1 MDMKNIYL
9 PKGIRLPCK
18 LKWTVDNN
26 SMVSS
31 NQIIAFIIE
40 ENKEV
45 FTGEENQEVEPS
57 IKEEY
62 IKDENHNNKN
72 NGDNNNNNNNIENK
86 KGNDIIFKQD
96 NYNEVNN
103 KETCLK
109 DEHIVK
115 DISSTTFNQN
125 INNLHDD
132 SNKTEKSN
140 SSPDNNN
147 HNENNNDFIKDKNI
161 TTNDDNNKSIIN
173 DNVVQSDLK
182 NNNLKKKDDT
192 NVISM
197 DSKYNEKKNVIN
209 FILNNRKNCEIK
221 NNPIVLRSNNN
232 GKINILKND
241 DNQEYIYI
249 NNENELLCEVIDV
262 KCNHEIIFSGICTN
276 CLLNQEEINKSEE
289 QKYFVTPSFLPGQNE
304 LYINTDKAIDLE
316 KERMRT
322 IINKKKL
329 CLVLDLDNTLL
340 HASFSLLSVNVN
352 NDIIN
357 ITTDINNGILENEI
371 NYIEE
376 LNAQVVSNASHSD
389 DIKSNTKN
397 KKASPLVCKLNNDK
411 ILSMNNKNKIEQE
424 NTQNYMDRNDMQ
436 NINININVN
445 NNNNNYNNN
454 NYNNNNNNN
463 NNNNY
468 NNNYNNNNNNYNNNN
483 SNKED
488 DALINEDIIYPHFC
502 KNKNSIE
509 MYPKIEDIK
518 ASYQNYCEFLEK
530 VNTINLLKHKGKYI
544 HYEDFNDNQ
553 IKRKIEKLESSIL
566 KTNVKY
572 QKGAYIIYYKLRPGV
587 IEFLR
592 TMSEKYEIYLYTM
605 GTLEH
610 AKSCLFLLDPLRK
623 FFGNRVFSR
632 KDCLNS
638 LKHLNKILPTYRSVS
653 ICIDDSDYIWK
664 ENSSCIKV
672 HGYNY
677 FPDIN
682 FFEDI
687 KRAPYFL
694 TKFFTFAQSYLNFT
708 SNIYRFI
715 NFKCSEH
722 EEFLKYCKN
731 NIMLY
736 NMKNQVH
743 FSNVET
749 THNSNNYDAQIK
761 EDVYCTTENNEVE
774 KNELLPSMKTNTFI
788 EPLQIKNKNEH
799 ETSLNRN
806 NSLNINNEFVE
817 INDNN
822 FIDLDKEFET
832 DNESDL
838 NLEDDE
844 GDDIIDMYNINN
856 NNNNNNIIINSYNN
870 TYHLDTRNDLIEL
883 FDESYNYDK
892 ENILE
897 DNSNYLDKQN
907 DIYDNKDKTLR
918 KEIEPLQSLSYDEDN
933 IIYDEN
939 IILQTVESG
948 IIENNNLN
956 FTYEENKI
964 SFEKE
969 KETNEN
975 VLKNN
980 TNLLD
985 VNKSINKK
993 KKKKKCKKN
1002 NQIKNSDINT
1012 PFLRNDTKNYVQPIP
1027 LLKKSVHRNITHE
1040 DEIILKF
1047 ISEENFRRYEK
1058 YVLDFLSNY
1067 FEKNENHTMKSQ
1079 ESSQVIEEENVES
1092 SKCEV
1097 TNEDALSDEDVSDED
1112 DFEGEFVNLKDQE
1125 DEIHMFLDD
1134 DFEGEFVN
1142 LKDDENDENDEDYT
1156 YMDDHMDGKYSNVKH
1171 QKNEERIYIKDEK
1184 NKQGFENNKKN
1195 KNTYK
1200 KNSDKNDN
1208 PRNDFKKYRM
1218 KVKKKIVK
1226 KINKNSNVKISKCS
1240 KHMNEVNNNTSTNNN
1255 EVKQNNEY
1263 YESFFIPKN
1272 LTEFNFKDNDKQ
1284 LYYLMSL
1291 LNEIHDIFYIMLE
1304 QFKQKETNDENRDD
1318 QIYNYFL
1325 RYPVVRT
1332 ILTQYRK
1339 QVLKGFTFN
1348 IGLLSDDIKRSDFMD
1363 NIVKFG
1369 GLINNQDYNHLL
1381 TVNTFIENENFKN
1394 VSTSN
1399 LMWLERALYT
1409 WKSTNPKYYD
1419 MKTWEKLHRNFWD
1432 VIEYE
1437 ENKK

>member
-1 MDMKNIYL
+1 MDMRNIYL
-9 PKGIRLPCK
+9 PEGVRLPCK

-40 ENKEV
+40 ENEEV
-45 FTGEENQEVEPS
+45 FAGAEKNQQVQPS
-57 IKEEY
+57 IKEEH
-62 IKDENHNNKN
+62 IEKENYDNKN
-72 NGDNNNNNNNIENK
+72 NVDNNIIENK
-86 KGNDIIFKQD
+86 EGNDIVLKQD
-96 NYNEVNN
+96 NYNDINN
-103 KETCLK
+103 NQICLNN
-109 DEHIVK
+109 EHIVK
-115 DISSTTFNQN
+115 DINSTCSNKN
-125 INNLHDD
+125 INNLHD
-132 SNKTEKSN
+132 SNKTEESN
-140 SSPDNNN
+140 SLPSNNNTN
-147 HNENNNDFIKDKNI
+147 HNENKNNCVKDENI
-161 TTNDDNNKSIIN
+161 HANSDNNKSVIN
-173 DNVVQSDLK
+173 DNVINSDLK
-182 NNNLKKKDDT
+182 NNELNKKDDT
-192 NVISM
+192 DVISL

-221 NNPIVLRSNNN
+221 NNHIFLRSNNN
-232 GKINILKND
+232 GKINILKNHQ
-241 DNQEYIYI
+241 NEEYIYI
-249 NNENELLCEVIDV
+249 NNANELLCEILDV

-276 CLLNQEEINKSEE
+276 CLLNQEEINNSEE
-289 QKYFVTPSFLPGQNE
+289 QKSFVTPSFLPGQNE

-322 IINKKKL
+322 IIDKKKL

-357 ITTDINNGILENEI
+357 ITTDINGSLENEI

-376 LNAQVVSNASHSD
+376 LNTQVSNTNNSD

-397 KKASPLVCKLNNDK
+397 KKASPIVCKLNNEK
-411 ILSMNNKNKIEQE
+411 IFSMNNKNKNEQ
-424 NTQNYMDRNDMQ
+424 TQTQTQTQSQNYIDRSDMQ
-436 NINININVN
+436 VQTKEMQNRHINVN
-445 NNNNNYNNN
+445 NNNNMDNNN
-454 NYNNNNNNN
+454 INNNNNGGMEDGTLI
-463 NNNNY
+463 
-468 NNNYNNNNNNYNNNN
+468 
-483 SNKED
+483 KED
-488 DALINEDIIYPHFC
+488 LIYPHYC

-509 MYPKIEDIK
+509 IYPKMEDIK
-518 ASYQNYCEFLEK
+518 ASYENYCEFLEK

-553 IKRKIEKLESSIL
+553 IKRKIEKLESSVL

-572 QKGAYIIYYKLRPGV
+572 QKGEYIIYYKLRPGV

-722 EEFLKYCKN
+722 EEFLKFRKN

-736 NMKNQVH
+736 NMNNHVH
-743 FSNVET
+743 FSNVH
-749 THNSNNYDAQIK
+749 THNSNNYDVQIK
-761 EDVYCTTENNEVE
+761 EDLYCISENNQAQN
-774 KNELLPSMKTNTFI
+774 NELSQNMNGNTYI
-788 EPLQIKNKNEH
+788 EPLQMRNKNEQ
-799 ETSLNRN
+799 EGLLDGN
-806 NSLNINNEFVE
+806 NSININNEME
-817 INDNN
+817 EMNNNN

-844 GDDIIDMYNINN
+844 LDDIFDIYNNVNNNNNNNSNSNN
-856 NNNNNNIIINSYNN
+856 NNNNNNINSYNN
-870 TYHLDTRNDLIEL
+870 TYLLDTRNDLIEL
-883 FDESYNYDK
+883 YDESYNYDK
-892 ENILE
+892 QNILE
-897 DNSNYLDKQN
+897 DNNSNYLNKQN
-907 DIYDNKDKTLR
+907 DIYVNKDKTLS
-918 KEIEPLQSLSYDEDN
+918 KEIESLQSLSYDEDN
-933 IIYDEN
+933 ILYDEN
-939 IILQTVESG
+939 IILQTVQNG
-948 IIENNNLN
+948 IIENNNVN
-956 FTYEENKI
+956 FMYEENKI
-964 SFEKE
+964 SLKKE
-969 KETNEN
+969 QETNEN

-985 VNKSINKK
+985 VNKTINKK

-1002 NQIKNSDINT
+1002 NQIKNGEINT
-1012 PFLRNDTKNYVQPIP
+1012 PFLRNDTKNYVQPPNP
-1027 LLKKSVHRNITHE
+1027 LLKSVHKNISYE

-1047 ISEENFRRYEK
+1047 ISEENFKKYEK
-1058 YVLDFLSNY
+1058 YVLDFLCNY
-1067 FEKNENHTMKSQ
+1067 FEKNENDTMKSQ
-1079 ESSQVIEEENVES
+1079 TSSQMFEEEYMES
-1092 SKCEV
+1092 SKCDI
-1097 TNEDALSDEDVSDED
+1097 TNDDIPSEENTSDED

-1142 LKDDENDENDEDYT
+1142 LKDENDEEYT
-1156 YMDDHMDGKYSNVKH
+1156 FMDDYMDGKHSNV
-1171 QKNEERIYIKDEK
+1171 KDEK
-1184 NKQGFENNKKN
+1184 NKQCYEKNKKN
-1195 KNTYK
+1195 NNNYK
-1200 KNSDKNDN
+1200 KNSDKNDD
-1208 PRNDFKKYRM
+1208 PRNELKKYKM
-1218 KVKKKIVK
+1218 KVKKKIIK
-1226 KINKNSNVKISKCS
+1226 KTNKNSNVKISKCS
-1240 KHMNEVNNNTSTNNN
+1240 KHMNQMNNTSTNNN

-1291 LNEIHDIFYIMLE
+1291 LNEIHHIFYKMLE
-1304 QFKQKETNDENRDD
+1304 QFKRKETNEQNRDD

-1332 ILTQYRK
+1332 ILNQYRK

-1348 IGLLSDDIKRSDFMD
+1348 IGLLSDDIKQSDFMD
-1363 NIVKFG
+1363 NILKFG

-1381 TVNTFIENENFKN
+1381 TVNAFIENENIKN
-1394 VSTSN
+1394 VRTSN

-1409 WKSTNPKYYD
+1409 WKSSNPKYYD

>member
-1 MDMKNIYL
+1 MDMRNIYL
-9 PKGIRLPCK
+9 PEGVRLPCK

-40 ENKEV
+40 ENEEV
-45 FTGEENQEVEPS
+45 IAGEEKNQEVQPS
-57 IKEEY
+57 IKEEH
-62 IKDENHNNKN
+62 IEKENYNTKN
-72 NGDNNNNNNNIENK
+72 NVDNNIIENK
-86 KGNDIIFKQD
+86 EGNDIVLKQD
-96 NYNEVNN
+96 NYNDINN
-103 KETCLK
+103 NQICLNN
-109 DEHIVK
+109 EHIVK
-115 DISSTTFNQN
+115 DINSTCSNKN
-125 INNLHDD
+125 INNLHD
-132 SNKTEKSN
+132 SNKTEESN
-140 SSPDNNN
+140 SLPPNNNIN
-147 HNENNNDFIKDKNI
+147 HNENKNNCVKDENI
-161 TTNDDNNKSIIN
+161 NENSDNSKSVIN
-173 DNVVQSDLK
+173 DNVINSELK
-182 NNNLKKKDDT
+182 NNELNKKDDT
-192 NVISM
+192 NVISL

-221 NNPIVLRSNNN
+221 NNNIFLRSNNN
-232 GKINILKND
+232 GKINILKNHQ
-241 DNQEYIYI
+241 NEEYIYI
-249 NNENELLCEVIDV
+249 NNANELLCEILDV

-322 IINKKKL
+322 IIDKKKL

-357 ITTDINNGILENEI
+357 ITTDINGSLENEI

-376 LNAQVVSNASHSD
+376 LNTQVSNTNNSD

-397 KKASPLVCKLNNDK
+397 KKASPIVCKLNNEK
-411 ILSMNNKNKIEQE
+411 IFSMNNKNKNEQTQ
-424 NTQNYMDRNDMQ
+424 TQNYMDRSDMQ
-436 NINININVN
+436 IQTKEMQNKHINVN
-445 NNNNNYNNN
+445 NNNNMDNNN
-454 NYNNNNNNN
+454 INNNINNNLNNNNNNN
-463 NNNNY
+463 NGGMEDGTLI
-468 NNNYNNNNNNYNNNN
+468 
-483 SNKED
+483 KED
-488 DALINEDIIYPHFC
+488 LIYPHYC

-509 MYPKIEDIK
+509 IYPKIEDIK

-553 IKRKIEKLESSIL
+553 IKRKIEKLESSVL

-572 QKGAYIIYYKLRPGV
+572 QKGDYIIYYKLRPGV

-722 EEFLKYCKN
+722 EEFLKFRKN

-736 NMKNQVH
+736 NMNNQVH
-743 FSNVET
+743 FSNMN
-749 THNSNNYDAQIK
+749 THNSNNYDVQIK
-761 EDVYCTTENNEVE
+761 EDLYCITENNQAQN
-774 KNELLPSMKTNTFI
+774 NELSQNMNGNTYI
-788 EPLQIKNKNEH
+788 EPLQMRNKNDQ
-799 ETSLNRN
+799 ETLLDGN
-806 NSLNINNEFVE
+806 NSININNEME
-817 INDNN
+817 EMNDNN

-844 GDDIIDMYNINN
+844 LDDIFDIYNNVNNNN
-856 NNNNNNIIINSYNN
+856 NNNNNNINSYNN
-870 TYHLDTRNDLIEL
+870 TYLLDTRNDLIEL
-883 FDESYNYDK
+883 YDESYNYDK
-892 ENILE
+892 QNILE
-897 DNSNYLDKQN
+897 DNNSNYLNKQN
-907 DIYDNKDKTLR
+907 DIYDNKDKTLN
-918 KEIEPLQSLSYDEDN
+918 KEIKSLQSLSYNEDN
-933 IIYDEN
+933 ILYDEN
-939 IILQTVESG
+939 IILQTVQKG
-948 IIENNNLN
+948 IIENNNVN
-956 FTYEENKI
+956 FMYEENKI
-964 SFEKE
+964 SLEKE

-1002 NQIKNSDINT
+1002 NEIKNGEINT
-1012 PFLRNDTKNYVQPIP
+1012 PFLRNDTKNYVQPP
-1027 LLKKSVHRNITHE
+1027 NSLLKSVHRNISYE

-1047 ISEENFRRYEK
+1047 ISEENFRKYEK
-1058 YVLDFLSNY
+1058 YVLDFLCNY
-1067 FEKNENHTMKSQ
+1067 FEKNENDTMKSQ
-1079 ESSQVIEEENVES
+1079 TSSQMSEEEYIES
-1092 SKCEV
+1092 SKCDI
-1097 TNEDALSDEDVSDED
+1097 TNDDIPSEENTSDED

-1142 LKDDENDENDEDYT
+1142 LKDENDEEYT
-1156 YMDDHMDGKYSNVKH
+1156 YMDDYMDGKYSNVK
-1171 QKNEERIYIKDEK
+1171 DEK
-1184 NKQGFENNKKN
+1184 NKKCYEKNKKN
-1195 KNTYK
+1195 KNNYK
-1200 KNSDKNDN
+1200 KNSEKNDD
-1208 PRNDFKKYRM
+1208 PRNELKKYKM
-1218 KVKKKIVK
+1218 KVKKKIIK
-1226 KINKNSNVKISKCS
+1226 KTNKNSNVKISKSS
-1240 KHMNEVNNNTSTNNN
+1240 KHINQMNNTSTNNN
-1255 EVKQNNEY
+1255 EIKQNNEY

-1291 LNEIHDIFYIMLE
+1291 LNEIHDIFYKMLE
-1304 QFKQKETNDENRDD
+1304 QFKRKETNEQNRDD

-1332 ILTQYRK
+1332 ILNQYRK

-1363 NIVKFG
+1363 NILKFG

-1381 TVNTFIENENFKN
+1381 TVNAFIENENIKN
-1394 VSTSN
+1394 VRTSN

-1409 WKSTNPKYYD
+1409 WKSSNPKYYD

>member
-18 LKWTVDNN
+18 LKWIVDNN
-26 SMVSS
+26 SVISS

-45 FTGEENQEVEPS
+45 FTGEENQHVEPS
-57 IKEEY
+57 IKEEC
-62 IKDENHNNKN
+62 IKDENDNKMSN
-72 NGDNNNNNNNIENK
+72 VDNNIIENK
-86 KGNDIIFKQD
+86 EGNDILFKLD
-96 NYNEVNN
+96 NYNDVNN
-103 KETCLK
+103 KQICLK

-115 DISSTTFNQN
+115 DINSTTFNEN
-125 INNLHDD
+125 INNLHE
-132 SNKTEKSN
+132 SNKTEENYESAYNK
-140 SSPDNNN
+140 NN
-147 HNENNNDFIKDKNI
+147 NENNNDYVKDKNI
-161 TTNDDNNKSIIN
+161 HINANNNKNIIN
-173 DNVVQSDLK
+173 DNVVHSDLK

-192 NVISM
+192 NVISL

-221 NNPIVLRSNNN
+221 NNHIVLRSNNH
-232 GKINILKND
+232 GKINILKNHE
-241 DNQEYIYI
+241 NQEYIYI
-249 NNENELLCEVIDV
+249 NNEKELLCEIIDV
-262 KCNHEIIFSGICTN
+262 KCNHEVIFSGICTN
-276 CLLNQEEINKSEE
+276 CLLNQEEINKNEE

-322 IINKKKL
+322 IIDKKKL

-357 ITTDINNGILENEI
+357 ITTDINGILENEI

-376 LNAQVVSNASHSD
+376 LNAQVSNPSNSD
-389 DIKSNTKN
+389 DIKLNTKN

-411 ILSMNNKNKIEQE
+411 ILSMNNKNKIEPTH
-424 NTQNYMDRNDMQ
+424 TQNYMDRSDMQ
-436 NINININVN
+436 AQAKEMQNINVN
-445 NNNNNYNNN
+445 NNNMD
-454 NYNNNNNNN
+454 NNN

-468 NNNYNNNNNNYNNNN
+468 NYNNYN
-483 SNKED
+483 SSKED
-488 DALINEDIIYPHFC
+488 DAQINEDIIYPHFC
-502 KNKNSIE
+502 KNKKLVE

-518 ASYQNYCEFLEK
+518 VSYQNYCEFLEK
-530 VNTINLLKHKGKYI
+530 INTINLLKHKGKYI
-544 HYEDFNDNQ
+544 HYEDFHDNQ
-553 IKRKIEKLESSIL
+553 IKKKIEKLESSIL

-587 IEFLR
+587 IEFLK

-708 SNIYRFI
+708 SNLYRFI

-731 NIMLY
+731 NIMLN
-736 NMKNQVH
+736 NMKNHVH
-743 FSNVET
+743 ISNVD
-749 THNSNNYDAQIK
+749 THNSNNYGVQIK
-761 EDVYCTTENNEVE
+761 EDAYCTTENNEVE
-774 KNELLPSMKTNTFI
+774 NNQLSQSMNANTFI
-788 EPLQIKNKNEH
+788 EPLQIKNKNEN

-806 NSLNINNEFVE
+806 NSININNEFME

-832 DNESDL
+832 DNESDI
-838 NLEDDE
+838 NLVDDG
-844 GDDIIDMYNINN
+844 GDEISDIYNNNN
-856 NNNNNNIIINSYNN
+856 NNNNNNININSYNN

-897 DNSNYLDKQN
+897 DNGNYLDKQN
-907 DIYDNKDKTLR
+907 DIYDNKDKILR
-918 KEIEPLQSLSYDEDN
+918 KEIGSLQSLSYDEDN
-933 IIYDEN
+933 ILYDEN
-939 IILQTVESG
+939 IVLETVENG
-948 IIENNNLN
+948 MIENNNVN
-956 FTYEENKI
+956 FTYEQNKI
-964 SFEKE
+964 SFEKKE
-969 KETNEN
+969 EEEEEEGEEETNEN
-975 VLKNN
+975 ILKNN

-993 KKKKKCKKN
+993 KKKKKVKKN
-1002 NQIKNSDINT
+1002 NQIKKGEINT
-1012 PFLRNDTKNYVQPIP
+1012 PFLLNDTKNYVQPIP
-1027 LLKKSVHRNITHE
+1027 LLKSVHTNISHE

-1067 FEKNENHTMKSQ
+1067 FEKKENDTMKSKKF
-1079 ESSQVIEEENVES
+1079 SQDIEEKNVES
-1092 SKCEV
+1092 SNCEV
-1097 TNEDALSDEDVSDED
+1097 TNEDDLSEENISDED

-1142 LKDDENDENDEDYT
+1142 LKDENDEEYA
-1156 YMDDHMDGKYSNVKH
+1156 YMDDYMDGKYSNVKH
-1171 QKNEERIYIKDEK
+1171 EKNEKSIYIKDEK
-1184 NKQGFENNKKN
+1184 NKQFFENNKKN

-1200 KNSDKNDN
+1200 NNSHKNDK
-1208 PRNDFKKYRM
+1208 PSNDFKKYRM

-1226 KINKNSNVKISKCS
+1226 KINKNSNVKISKYS
-1240 KHMNEVNNNTSTNNN
+1240 KHINEMNNTSTTNK
-1255 EVKQNNEY
+1255 EIKQNNEY

-1291 LNEIHDIFYIMLE
+1291 LNEIHYIFYKILE
-1304 QFKQKETNDENRDD
+1304 QFKQKETNQENRDD
-1318 QIYNYFL
+1318 QLYNYFL
-1325 RYPVVRT
+1325 RYPIVRT
-1332 ILTQYRK
+1332 ILIQYRK

-1363 NIVKFG
+1363 NIIKFG

-1381 TVNTFIENENFKN
+1381 TVNTLIENENIKN

-1409 WKSTNPKYYD
+1409 WKSSNPKYYD

>member
-1 MDMKNIYL
+1 MDMRNIYL
-9 PKGIRLPCK
+9 PEGVRLPCK

-40 ENKEV
+40 ENEEV
-45 FTGEENQEVEPS
+45 FAGEEKNQQVQPS
-57 IKEEY
+57 IKEEH
-62 IKDENHNNKN
+62 IEKENYDNKN
-72 NGDNNNNNNNIENK
+72 NVDNNIIENK
-86 KGNDIIFKQD
+86 EGNDIVLKQD
-96 NYNEVNN
+96 NYNDINN
-103 KETCLK
+103 NQICLNN
-109 DEHIVK
+109 EHIVK
-115 DISSTTFNQN
+115 DINSTCSNKN
-125 INNLHDD
+125 INNLHD
-132 SNKTEKSN
+132 SNKTEESN
-140 SSPDNNN
+140 SLPSNNNTN
-147 HNENNNDFIKDKNI
+147 HNENKNNCVKDENI
-161 TTNDDNNKSIIN
+161 HANSDNSKSVIN
-173 DNVVQSDLK
+173 DNVINSNLK
-182 NNNLKKKDDT
+182 NNELNKKDDT
-192 NVISM
+192 NVISL

-221 NNPIVLRSNNN
+221 NNHIFLRSNNN
-232 GKINILKND
+232 GKINILKNHQ
-241 DNQEYIYI
+241 NEEYIYI
-249 NNENELLCEVIDV
+249 NNANELLCEILDV

-289 QKYFVTPSFLPGQNE
+289 QKSFVTPSFLPGQNE

-322 IINKKKL
+322 IIDKKKL

-357 ITTDINNGILENEI
+357 ITTDINGSLENEI

-376 LNAQVVSNASHSD
+376 LNTQVSNTNNSD

-397 KKASPLVCKLNNDK
+397 KKASPIVCKLNNEK
-411 ILSMNNKNKIEQE
+411 IFSMNNKNKNEQTQTQTQ
-424 NTQNYMDRNDMQ
+424 TQNYIDRSDMQ
-436 NINININVN
+436 VQTKEMQNRHINVN
-445 NNNNNYNNN
+445 NNNNNMDNNN
-454 NYNNNNNNN
+454 NINNNNNNGGMEDGTLI
-463 NNNNY
+463 
-468 NNNYNNNNNNYNNNN
+468 
-483 SNKED
+483 KED
-488 DALINEDIIYPHFC
+488 LIYPHYC

-509 MYPKIEDIK
+509 IYPKMEDIK
-518 ASYQNYCEFLEK
+518 ASYENYCEFLEK

-553 IKRKIEKLESSIL
+553 IKRKIEKLESSVL

-572 QKGAYIIYYKLRPGV
+572 QKGEYIIYYKLRPGV

-722 EEFLKYCKN
+722 EEFLKFRKN

-736 NMKNQVH
+736 NMNNHVH
-743 FSNVET
+743 FSNVH
-749 THNSNNYDAQIK
+749 THNSNNYDVQIK
-761 EDVYCTTENNEVE
+761 EDLYCISENNQAQN
-774 KNELLPSMKTNTFI
+774 NELSQNMNGNTNI
-788 EPLQIKNKNEH
+788 EPFQMRNKNEQ
-799 ETSLNRN
+799 EGLLDGN
-806 NSLNINNEFVE
+806 NSININNEME
-817 INDNN
+817 EMNNNN

-844 GDDIIDMYNINN
+844 LDDIFDIYNNVNNNNNNNSNNNN
-856 NNNNNNIIINSYNN
+856 NNNNNNINSYNN
-870 TYHLDTRNDLIEL
+870 TYLLDTRNDLIEL
-883 FDESYNYDK
+883 YDESYNYDK
-892 ENILE
+892 QNILE
-897 DNSNYLDKQN
+897 DNNSNYLNKQN
-907 DIYDNKDKTLR
+907 DIYVNKDKTLS
-918 KEIEPLQSLSYDEDN
+918 KEIESLQSLSYDEDN
-933 IIYDEN
+933 ILYDEN
-939 IILQTVESG
+939 IILQTVQNG
-948 IIENNNLN
+948 IIENNNVN
-956 FTYEENKI
+956 FMYEENKI
-964 SFEKE
+964 SLKKE
-969 KETNEN
+969 QETNEN

-1002 NQIKNSDINT
+1002 NQIKNGEINT
-1012 PFLRNDTKNYVQPIP
+1012 PFLRNDTKNYVQPPNP
-1027 LLKKSVHRNITHE
+1027 LLKSVHRNISYE

-1047 ISEENFRRYEK
+1047 ISEENFKKYEK
-1058 YVLDFLSNY
+1058 YVLDFLCNY
-1067 FEKNENHTMKSQ
+1067 FEKNENDTMKSQ
-1079 ESSQVIEEENVES
+1079 TSSQMFEEEYMES
-1092 SKCEV
+1092 SKCDI
-1097 TNEDALSDEDVSDED
+1097 TNDDIPSEENTSDED

-1142 LKDDENDENDEDYT
+1142 LKDENDEEYT
-1156 YMDDHMDGKYSNVKH
+1156 FMDDYMDGKYSNVK
-1171 QKNEERIYIKDEK
+1171 DEK
-1184 NKQGFENNKKN
+1184 NKQCYEKNKKN
-1195 KNTYK
+1195 NNNYK
-1200 KNSDKNDN
+1200 KNSDKNDD
-1208 PRNDFKKYRM
+1208 PRNELKKYKM
-1218 KVKKKIVK
+1218 KVKKKIIK
-1226 KINKNSNVKISKCS
+1226 KTNKNSNVKISKCS
-1240 KHMNEVNNNTSTNNN
+1240 KHMNQMNNTSTNNN

-1291 LNEIHDIFYIMLE
+1291 LNEIHHIFYKMLE
-1304 QFKQKETNDENRDD
+1304 QFKRKETNEQNRDD

-1332 ILTQYRK
+1332 ILNQYRK

-1348 IGLLSDDIKRSDFMD
+1348 IGLLSDDIKQSDFMD
-1363 NIVKFG
+1363 NILKFG

-1381 TVNTFIENENFKN
+1381 TVNAFIENENIKN
-1394 VSTSN
+1394 VRTSN

-1409 WKSTNPKYYD
+1409 WKSSNPKYYD